1 MTPNNA
7 HDLNARVLRLAAAVA
22 TRFDGITNSAEAA
35 FYYARKIAER
45 EQCDELALES
55 IASSVRGWL
64 DDANAR
70 AYYEE
75 AYERD
80 CDESFAPGHGGAS

>member
-1 MTPNNA
+1 MTDNV
-7 HDLNARVLRLAAAVA
+7 NARILRLAAAVA
-22 TRFDGITNSAEAA
+22 TRFEGFKDSAEAA
-35 FYYARKIAER
+35 LYYTRRIAER
-45 EQCDELALES
+45 EECDELALDS
-55 IASSVRGWL
+55 ITSSVRGWL

-80 CDESFAPGHGGAS
+80 CDESFAPGHGVQP